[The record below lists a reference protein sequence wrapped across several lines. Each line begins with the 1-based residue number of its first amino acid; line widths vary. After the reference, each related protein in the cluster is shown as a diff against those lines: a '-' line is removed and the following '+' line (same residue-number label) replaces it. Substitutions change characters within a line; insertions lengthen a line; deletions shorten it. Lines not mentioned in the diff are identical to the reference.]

1 MRKVWITALD
11 KSFVV
16 VQKLMTV
23 LKAYGLDTNGHFWVD
38 DIKRMS
44 SWKAPLKELEA
55 KETALWII
63 TGSTERFSE
72 PAVRFG
78 LSLIAVSLQFKKG
91 MGFPIMIL
99 SEEGISAASLPTP
112 LKGAEV
118 LPLADPA
125 LGTKAAARASMPIK
139 GIEMGYHLN
148 IHGLPGIGLWFEVGP
163 AGSVDWQ
170 GALFAVH
177 AAEIDFHG
185 VGPAGGIPERAVL
198 EYPVKG
204 MKLQLGEREFTAWA
218 VQNSL
223 NSAHSYYVRVQG
235 MPDTILFGPHT
246 DKDDAEVHIVSL
258 A

>member
-1 MRKVWITALD
+1 MLFR
-11 KSFVV
+11 S
-16 VQKLMTV
+16 
-23 LKAYGLDTNGHFWVD
+23 
-38 DIKRMS
+38 
-44 SWKAPLKELEA
+44 
-55 KETALWII
+55 
-63 TGSTERFSE
+63 
-72 PAVRFG
+72 
-78 LSLIAVSLQFKKG
+78 SLIAVSLQFKKG

-99 SEEGISAASLPTP
+99 SEEGISAAFLPTP

-118 LPLADPA
+118 LSLADCA

-204 MKLQLGEREFTAWA
+204 TKLQLGEREFTAWA
-218 VQNSL
+218 VRNNL
-223 NSAHSYYVRVQG
+223 DSAHSYYVRVQG
-235 MPDTILFGPHT
+235 EPETILFGPHT
-246 DKDDAEVHIVSL
+246 DKDDAEVHVVSL
-258 A
+258 V